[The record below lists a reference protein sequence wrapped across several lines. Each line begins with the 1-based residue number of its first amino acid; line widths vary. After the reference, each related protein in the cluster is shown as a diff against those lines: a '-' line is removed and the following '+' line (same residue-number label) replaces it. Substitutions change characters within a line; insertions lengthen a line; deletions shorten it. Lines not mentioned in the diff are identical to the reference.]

1 MGFNSSLLKSSNNIT
16 SIHELTVPKDRSG
29 IYDILE
35 FNDELHDI
43 IIADKIRYYRTICE
57 SKNGIDIN
65 ISESVIG
72 DAVKVLTSIIEKVIV
87 FVRNIVRTISGTNVL
102 SYTMYKKYLKE
113 FESTNSLDF
122 NKNSWALEPNRI
134 RKVNVFH
141 YPNILEIDS
150 GRLKVVLK
158 DILKELELVCK
169 NESNRKVNSKTRE
182 DAFRALTKMINDLSA
197 TNKSNHKD
205 IDSSREFNKYVK
217 ENLCYK
223 EEVEMDFDTYYRYY
237 RDIGNNLHDLRAFV
251 KRASEFKTELDNAK
265 RMVSN
270 AVINTDSQK
279 SHAKALVSQISE
291 ITMAYENFIYSI
303 HRMENACVSYHSKFF
318 NAYVLCNNPI
328 NEAGYIHGE
337 EFNSDTLFDNE
348 DLRDFNRTEW
358 LDISLTTECF
368 EAKYEVMEAY
378 DSIAL
383 KEANIL
389 MDEYSNKF
397 NRLVAMREAEGQ
409 SLSEKIDIIIKN
421 IMEFLNKFIA
431 SMTDRSKLVMNELK
445 QNATL
450 ISKPF
455 TLKKVSSNGD
465 ILAGMLRV
473 KSSLNIIPYN
483 YDTLKDDLK
492 DKETFFKSRILPN
505 MKNTSQYSKRRLD
518 WKDGMSI
525 TEYCKAYFGAGMPE
539 DGYSKCEFGVE
550 DLEANRS
557 GILAFLNTP
566 SNSFSCKNDL
576 RALENEAKK
585 IASAPQPSSTE
596 NKTTSN
602 NTDNSGNQN
611 TQDAKNESM
620 YYSVLYHT
628 WLTEAEIEMGE
639 KPENADQNDNQNTEL
654 ANAYKVYMDCYKDII
669 LAKMTASE
677 FIYSELS
684 QIVRAHYKSYGGGV
698 KKSENNQNAAP

>member
-43 IIADKIRYYRTICE
+43 IIADKIRYYRSICE

-169 NESNRKVNSKTRE
+169 NESDKRVNSKTRE

-303 HRMENACVSYHSKFF
+303 HRIENACVSYHSKFF

-337 EFNSDTLFDNE
+337 EFNGNTLFDNE

-368 EAKYEVMEAY
+368 EAKYEVMESY

-389 MDEYSNKF
+389 MDEYGNKF
-397 NRLVAMREAEGQ
+397 GRLIAMREAEGQ
-409 SLSEKIDIIIKN
+409 SLSEKIDVIIKN

-431 SMTDRSKLVMNELK
+431 NMTDRSKVVINELK
-445 QNATL
+445 QNSIIFL
-450 ISKPF
+450 IITSIF
-455 TLKKVSSNGD
+455 SD
-465 ILAGMLRV
+465 
-473 KSSLNIIPYN
+473 
-483 YDTLKDDLK
+483 KD
-492 DKETFFKSRILPN
+492 
-505 MKNTSQYSKRRLD
+505 
-518 WKDGMSI
+518 
-525 TEYCKAYFGAGMPE
+525 
-539 DGYSKCEFGVE
+539 
-550 DLEANRS
+550 
-557 GILAFLNTP
+557 
-566 SNSFSCKNDL
+566 
-576 RALENEAKK
+576 
-585 IASAPQPSSTE
+585 
-596 NKTTSN
+596 
-602 NTDNSGNQN
+602 
-611 TQDAKNESM
+611 
-620 YYSVLYHT
+620 
-628 WLTEAEIEMGE
+628 
-639 KPENADQNDNQNTEL
+639 
-654 ANAYKVYMDCYKDII
+654 
-669 LAKMTASE
+669 
-677 FIYSELS
+677 
-684 QIVRAHYKSYGGGV
+684 
-698 KKSENNQNAAP
+698 

>member
-1 MGFNSSLLKSSNNIT
+1 MGFNSSLLKSGNSTT
-16 SIHELTVPKDRSG
+16 SIHELTVPNNRSG

-43 IIADKIRYYRTICE
+43 IVTDKIHYYRSICE
-57 SKNGIDIN
+57 SKNGVDIN

-72 DAVKVLTSIIEKVIV
+72 DAVKVLTSIIEKVIA

-141 YPNILEIDS
+141 YPNILEVDS
-150 GRLKVVLK
+150 SRLKIVLK

-169 NESNRKVNSKTRE
+169 NESDKKVNSKTRE
-182 DAFRALTKMINDLSA
+182 DAFRTLAKMIDDLS
-197 TNKSNHKD
+197 TNKGSHKD
-205 IDSSREFNKYVK
+205 INNSREFNKYVK

-223 EEVEMDFDTYYRYY
+223 EEIEMNFDTYYRYY

-251 KRASEFKTELDNAK
+251 KRASEFKMELDNAK

-270 AVINTDSQK
+270 AIINTDSQK

-303 HRMENACVSYHSKFF
+303 HRMENVCVAYHSKFF

-328 NEAGYIHGE
+328 NEVGYIHGE

-397 NRLVAMREAEGQ
+397 GRLVAMREAESK

-455 TLKKVSSNGD
+455 TLKKVSSTGD
-465 ILAGMLRV
+465 ILASMLRI

-483 YDTLKDDLK
+483 YDTLKDDL
-492 DKETFFKSRILPN
+492 
-505 MKNTSQYSKRRLD
+505 
-518 WKDGMSI
+518 
-525 TEYCKAYFGAGMPE
+525 
-539 DGYSKCEFGVE
+539 
-550 DLEANRS
+550 
-557 GILAFLNTP
+557 
-566 SNSFSCKNDL
+566 
-576 RALENEAKK
+576 
-585 IASAPQPSSTE
+585 
-596 NKTTSN
+596 
-602 NTDNSGNQN
+602 
-611 TQDAKNESM
+611 
-620 YYSVLYHT
+620 
-628 WLTEAEIEMGE
+628 
-639 KPENADQNDNQNTEL
+639 
-654 ANAYKVYMDCYKDII
+654 
-669 LAKMTASE
+669 
-677 FIYSELS
+677 
-684 QIVRAHYKSYGGGV
+684 
-698 KKSENNQNAAP
+698 